1 MTHPAIP
8 LVIKLAAGLEGQSS
22 AAWLRDITQAALL
35 AAGRK
40 HKAVADALRAVPDD
54 WLTSET
60 TYQPSEASI
69 RAAETEATATSAV
82 ARMIS
87 NSSSRRAAA
96 TSGAVC
102 LPR

>member
-69 RAAETEATATSAV
+69 RAAEQAGEES
-82 ARMIS
+82 I
-87 NSSSRRAAA
+87 
-96 TSGAVC
+96 
-102 LPR
+102 